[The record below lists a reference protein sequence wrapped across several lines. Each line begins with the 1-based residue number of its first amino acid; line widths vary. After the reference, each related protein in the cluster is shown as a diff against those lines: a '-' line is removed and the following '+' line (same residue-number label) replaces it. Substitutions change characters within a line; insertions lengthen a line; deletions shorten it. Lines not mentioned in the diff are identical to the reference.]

1 MTEEP
6 FGYDTDGDGYI
17 DTEDRGSFF
26 GYDFDGDGD
35 IDTDD
40 DFYGFIMV
48 EEADF
53 CFIATAVY
61 GDLNHP
67 KVITLRRFRD
77 RVLLNNSFGKT
88 VIRWYYGIGRA
99 AGKMIINRKCILRV
113 TRLLLNGLTWLIAFM
128 TLQKRKYDQL
138 RNE

>member
-35 IDTDD
+35 IDADG
-40 DFYGFIMV
+40 DFYGFMMA
-48 EEADF
+48 EEGDF

-77 RVLLNNSFGKT
+77 RVLTKNSLGRA
-88 VIRWYYGIGRA
+88 VIRLYYHLGPSLA
-99 AGKMIINRKCILRV
+99 AVISRNNRLKTAVKSVLEQ
-113 TRLLLNGLTWLIAFM
+113 M
-128 TLQKRKYDQL
+128 TLILQG
-138 RNE
+138 N